1 MVYVWYKYSLII
13 GITWPLR
20 HRGVA
25 HVAWR
30 AKIFTTVDIHA
41 VLCHNEKDLNGELYQ
56 CEEGKDDNRLSVLYD
71 LHRALGILVSAF
83 YWGSEHQI
91 PWFHSCVDKE
101 WSVSE
106 RAFVSKCWQ
115 QMWCCCLPMIN
126 MPVWLQACSLMVQLP
141 GGYRLPVNTEALRNL
156 WNNRWEISPFG
167 FGINRACE
175 VST

>member
-1 MVYVWYKYSLII
+1 MFESNKHTCVDSFGWKCRQFCTLEIFAFPPLLLTNSFSADTFVMVYVWYKYSLII

-41 VLCHNEKDLNGELYQ
+41 ILCHNEKDLNGELYQ

-115 QMWCCCLPMIN
+115 QI
-126 MPVWLQACSLMVQLP
+126 
-141 GGYRLPVNTEALRNL
+141 
-156 WNNRWEISPFG
+156 
-167 FGINRACE
+167 
-175 VST
+175 